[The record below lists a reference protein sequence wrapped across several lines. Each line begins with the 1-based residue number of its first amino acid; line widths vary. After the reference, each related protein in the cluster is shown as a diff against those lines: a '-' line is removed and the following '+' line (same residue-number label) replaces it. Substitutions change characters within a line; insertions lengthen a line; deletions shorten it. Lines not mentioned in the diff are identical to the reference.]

1 MKYYKLDRD
10 TKAYLKRMA
19 VDGIKTPP
27 DIYSVNDF
35 IVGLK
40 DYSIWGDVLDG
51 WIMRSTQNAGT
62 GSRVYSLKDNRYNG
76 TLENGGTWTGN
87 GIYLR
92 GDGLNPSQKIRLFTY
107 NDFPNGTNQYG
118 ISVCGIVQPMNWSS
132 ASCTL
137 NLLGN
142 DTFYI
147 ETRFEI
153 TNEVGGGSTCQM
165 EMYGVNYT
173 PTVPIGNNYY
183 YRHYSSYNLN
193 VGRFNYV
200 GYIPFGTESNQFVFN
215 SARSAQAGSTTA
227 FNYGSTISKNLSL
240 YIGPKNSYRGNG
252 MFPFVM
258 YFNNQV
264 NSEKMLSIYSLAK
277 NTIAKGLE
285 LP

>member
-19 VDGIKTPP
+19 VDGIKTPA

-40 DYSIWGDVLDG
+40 DYSIWGDILDA
-51 WIMRSTQNAGT
+51 WIMRSDQNAGT

-76 TLENGGTWTGN
+76 TLENGGTWTAN

-107 NDFPNGTNQYG
+107 NDFPNGTSQYG
-118 ISVCGIVQPMNWSS
+118 ISVCGVVQPMNWSS
-132 ASCTL
+132 ANCQIS
-137 NLLGN
+137 LLIS
-142 DTFYI
+142 DSTYI
-147 ETRFEI
+147 QPRFEI
-153 TNEVGGGSTCQM
+153 TNGIGGGATCQM
-165 EMYGVNYT
+165 QMYGINYT
-173 PTVPIGNNYY
+173 PTTPIGNDYY
-183 YRHYSSYNLN
+183 FRNPAPYSLN

-215 SARSAQAGSTTA
+215 SQSAAQAGTTTA
-227 FNYGSTISKNLSL
+227 FNYGQTISKNLSL
-240 YIGPKNSYRGNG
+240 FIGPSNSTNSNG
-252 MFPFVM
+252 MFSFVI

-264 NSEKMLSIYSLAK
+264 NSFKMQQIYSLAK
-277 NTIAKGLE
+277 STISKGLG

>member
-19 VDGIKTPP
+19 VDGIKTPA

-51 WIMRSTQNAGT
+51 WVMRSNQNAGT

-76 TLENGGTWTGN
+76 TLENGGTWTAD

-92 GDGLNPSQKIRLFTY
+92 GNGLNPSQKIRLFTY
-107 NDFPNGTNQYG
+107 NDFPNDTNQYG
-118 ISVCGIVQPMNWSS
+118 ISLCGIVQPMNWSS

-142 DTFYI
+142 NQFYI

-173 PTVPIGNNYY
+173 PTTPIGNNYY
-183 YRHYSSYNLN
+183 HRHYSPYSLN

-200 GYIPFGTESNQFVFN
+200 GYIPFRTESNQFVFN
-215 SARSAQAGSTTA
+215 SASSAQAGSTTA
-227 FNYGSTISKNLSL
+227 FNYGTPIGKNLSL
-240 YIGPKNSYRGNG
+240 YIGPRNSYHGNG

-264 NSEKMLSIYSLAK
+264 NSLKMQQIYSLAK
-277 NTIAKGLE
+277 NTIAKGLN

>member
-19 VDGIKTPP
+19 VDGIKTPA

-40 DYSIWGDVLDG
+40 DYSIWGDILDG
-51 WIMRSTQNAGT
+51 WVMRSTQNAGT

-76 TLENGGTWTGN
+76 TLENGGTWTAN

-107 NDFPNGTNQYG
+107 SDFPNGTSQYG
-118 ISVCGIVQPMNWSS
+118 ISVCGVVQPMNWSS
-132 ASCTL
+132 APCEL
-137 NLLGN
+137 NLLAT
-142 DTFYI
+142 DSIYI
-147 ETRFEI
+147 ETKFHLSNGI
-153 TNEVGGGSTCQM
+153 GGGATCQM
-165 EMYGVNYT
+165 QMFGVNYT
-173 PTVPIGNNYY
+173 PTTPIGNDYY
-183 YRHYSSYNLN
+183 FRHYPSYNLN

-200 GYIPFGTESNQFVFN
+200 GYIPFGTETNQFVFN
-215 SARSAQAGSTTA
+215 SATSAQAGA
-227 FNYGSTISKNLSL
+227 NQALNYGSTVSKNLNL
-240 YIGPKNSYRGNG
+240 YIGSRNSTSSNG
-252 MFPFVM
+252 MFSFII

-264 NSEKMLSIYSLAK
+264 NSFKMQQIYSLAK
-277 NTIAKGLE
+277 STISKGLE

>member
-19 VDGIKTPP
+19 VDGIKTPA

-51 WIMRSTQNAGT
+51 WVMRSNQNAGT
-62 GSRVYSLKDNRYNG
+62 GSKVYSLKDNRYNG
-76 TLENGGTWTGN
+76 TLENGGTWTAD
-87 GIYLR
+87 GIYLS
-92 GDGLNPSQKIRLFTY
+92 GNGLNPSQKIRLFTY
-107 NDFPNGTNQYG
+107 NDFPNGTNEYG

-137 NLLGN
+137 SLLAN
-142 DTFYI
+142 DIFYI
-147 ETRFEI
+147 QTRFEI
-153 TNEVGGGSTCQM
+153 SNEIGGGSTCQM
-165 EMYGVNYT
+165 QMQGVNYT
-173 PTVPIGNNYY
+173 PTTPIGNDYY
-183 YRHYSSYNLN
+183 YRHYSPYSLN

-200 GYIPFGTESNQFVFN
+200 GYIPFGTETNQFVFN
-215 SARSAQAGSTTA
+215 SAATAQAGSTTS
-227 FNYGSTISKNLSL
+227 FNYGNPISKNLSL
-240 YIGPKNSYRGNG
+240 YIGPRNSYRGNG

-264 NSEKMLSIYSLAK
+264 NSAKILQIYSLAK
-277 NTIAKGLE
+277 NTIAKGLN